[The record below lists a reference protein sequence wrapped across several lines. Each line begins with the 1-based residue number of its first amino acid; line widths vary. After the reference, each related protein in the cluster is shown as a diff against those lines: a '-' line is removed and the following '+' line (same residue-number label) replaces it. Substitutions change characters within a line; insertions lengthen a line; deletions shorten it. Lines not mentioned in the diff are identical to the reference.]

1 MTFVLSRRSVLQ
13 AGGALA
19 ALAVGGR
26 PALSACDAVAV
37 ATWGGDYQ
45 KFLIEGVEP
54 VLKGNKLEA
63 LYDVTRPSERK
74 TKLYAERNLR
84 SGTMGVVLLNAPDMQ
99 EMFKAGTL
107 IELDAAKMPNA
118 KNIDPRFAA
127 SWAIPHIYSAQ
138 SILYNRDE
146 VKAAPDSYAVFWD
159 PRYKGRVGIQRHLWV
174 NWFEIAAILAG
185 GTPSDYEPGKQL
197 LLELKKN
204 EPKVYPSQEHLAVAL
219 KNGEVWLTPNW
230 RARGYMW
237 RKEGMPL
244 ADAAPKEGMVPVLYQ
259 GGIAKGLRD
268 KECGYGFLD
277 AMLAP
282 QAQSVFAANMGYLPT
297 VANATVPPDLL
308 KEIGFTEA
316 EKEKFW
322 QQDYD
327 YVGRNFQPW
336 GEWWEKS
343 FLA

>member
-1 MTFVLSRRSVLQ
+1 MTTLLPRRRVLQ
-13 AGGALA
+13 SAGALA
-19 ALAVGGR
+19 GAAWLVPSRAW
-26 PALSACDAVAV
+26 AACDTVAV

-54 VLKGNKLEA
+54 VLKAKKVEA

-84 SGTMGVVLLNAPDMQ
+84 GTIGVVHLNAPDMQ

-107 IELDAAKMPNA
+107 AELDTGRMPNA
-118 KNIDPRFAA
+118 RAIEPRFA
-127 SWAIPHIYSAQ
+127 SPFAIPHIYSAQ
-138 SILYNRDE
+138 SILYDRDE
-146 VKAAPDSYAVFWD
+146 VKTAPDSYAVFWD
-159 PRYKGRVGIQRHLWV
+159 PKYRGRVGIQRHLWV

-185 GTPSDYEPGKQL
+185 GTPTDYEPGRKL

-237 RKEGMPL
+237 RKEGMKL

-268 KECGYGFLD
+268 KDCAYTYLD

-297 VANATVPPDLL
+297 VTGAKLPAELL
-308 KEIGFTEA
+308 KEIGFSEA
-316 EKEKFW
+316 EKAKFW
-322 QQDYD
+322 QQDND
-327 YVGRNFQPW
+327 YIGKNFQPW
-336 GEWWEKS
+336 GEWWEKPV
-343 FLA
+343 LA